1 MNSVVLIGRLTRD
14 PEVRYTS
21 GSQMAVCTFSI
32 AIDRPTRQGEEK
44 KTDFPKV
51 TVFGKQAENCERFL
65 KKGRL
70 VGVQGR
76 LQTGSYTNKDGATV
90 YTTDVVADRVEFLEW
105 GDNNPQQAP
114 QYTPQYQQPQYTP
127 QTPMYTPQ
135 TPQYQAP
142 PQYVAPQT
150 PQYQAP
156 MQPTADPT
164 TQGVQQEFVPEG
176 FAHIEEDIPF

>member
-21 GSQMAVCTFSI
+21 GTQMAVCTFTI
-32 AIDRPTRQGEEK
+32 AIDRMARQGEER
-44 KTDFPKV
+44 KTDFPRI

-105 GDNNPQQAP
+105 GDRQSSGEMSGQRSYSAPREAAP
-114 QYTPQYQQPQYTP
+114 QYQSAEPQPMSEPQEEF
-127 QTPMYTPQ
+127 
-135 TPQYQAP
+135 AP
-142 PQYVAPQT
+142 
-150 PQYQAP
+150 
-156 MQPTADPT
+156 D
-164 TQGVQQEFVPEG
+164 G
-176 FAHIEEDIPF
+176 FTSIEEDIPF

>member
-32 AIDRPTRQGEEK
+32 AIDRPARQGEER
-44 KTDFPKV
+44 KTDFPRI

-105 GDNNPQQAP
+105 GDRQSQNDGYQQSYQRAPQAQQYEQAPAEPAP
-114 QYTPQYQQPQYTP
+114 QYQS
-127 QTPMYTPQ
+127 
-135 TPQYQAP
+135 
-142 PQYVAPQT
+142 APQDHVSQEIREDFT
-150 PQYQAP
+150 PDGF
-156 MQPTADPT
+156 TA
-164 TQGVQQEFVPEG
+164 
-176 FAHIEEDIPF
+176 IEEDIPF